1 MCFLMKIR
9 ISYHQNVILNYFIQ
23 TLRNIIFPFSQNY
36 HYFLAMIRCYKLYL
50 LMFWGVTSTL
60 EGPPYLTQGCS
71 KTCSAE
77 RRFLGSFTRS
87 FEMRSFASKEISLHS
102 VSGKSK
108 CPSWMEWKS
117 SSWHA
122 LQGSPWFQPHWE
134 PQLPL

>member
-1 MCFLMKIR
+1 
-9 ISYHQNVILNYFIQ
+9 
-23 TLRNIIFPFSQNY
+23 
-36 HYFLAMIRCYKLYL
+36 MIRYYKLYL
-50 LMFWGVTSTL
+50 LMFCGVTSTL

-117 SSWHA
+117 NSWHA

-134 PQLPL
+134 PQLPLKNIKIIILKIFSYQNSISTAEVIFNFEFIKEHQG